1 MLQSVAFD
9 SFFAEAVTILR
20 TYLGDLVC
28 IGGCANALYRYHERA
43 NTIPFPYLGTKDM
56 DWASPQELRQGERKP
71 VAALMAEAEFEKE
84 KLGTGEK
91 AVVKYLP
98 RDENLAA
105 DMEFLCPQS
114 GLRGGRD
121 RRSIAPSYPVQ
132 PGLMAQPLRY
142 LELLQH
148 RTWEIELGRIPEFVT
163 LQGLRIRLPNPAA
176 YVVQK
181 ILIREQRRSP
191 QSAAKDCYYIYEVSV
206 IFRDA
211 MDALMEESASL
222 REEFAPWLKKFPKM
236 VAPLFAGENA
246 EGPASA
252 LRVFNEARAT
262 LGFKS
267 EDLTAEIIY
276 RSVARLLAAI
286 K

>member
-1 MLQSVAFD
+1 MFQSKAFD
-9 SFFAEAVTILR
+9 SFFIEAVTTLKP
-20 TYLGDLVC
+20 YLGDLVS

-43 NTIPFPYLGTKDM
+43 SDIPFPYLGTKDM
-56 DWASPQELRQGERKP
+56 DWAAPQRLLPAERKP
-71 VAALMAEAEFEKE
+71 IAQLMAEANFKEEKMGASE
-84 KLGTGEK
+84 Q

-114 GLRGGRD
+114 SLPGE
-121 RRSIAPSYPVQ
+121 RSKGSTAPSYPVQ

-148 RTWEIELGRIPEFVT
+148 RTWEIELGRLPEFVV
-163 LQGLRIRLPNPAA
+163 LCGLRIRVPNPAA

-181 ILIREQRRSP
+181 VLIRDQRRGP
-191 QSAAKDCYYIYEVSV
+191 QSAAKDCYYIYEVSI
-206 IFRDA
+206 IFREALDA
-211 MDALMEESASL
+211 IAEESAAL
-222 REEFAPWLKKFPKM
+222 REAFRPWLKKFPKM
-236 VAPLFAGENA
+236 VEPLFAGPSA

-252 LRVFNEARAT
+252 LRVFNDMRAA

-267 EDLTAEIIY
+267 ADLTGEMIFGA
-276 RSVARLLAAI
+276 VAKLLAAMQ
-286 K
+286 